1 MGWLAMFQ
9 FLAMPLSLD
18 IYSQQYYWMS
28 NIHKTQLLI
37 NLFLVKV
44 AGQLQQLLTLSLM
57 PTMYLSEFRDISD
70 EES

>member
-18 IYSQQYYWMS
+18 IHSQQYYWMS

-44 AGQLQQLLTLSLM
+44 TGQLQQLLTLSLM